1 VLVFILLLHECQIL
15 AASCL
20 ISLFYLFITMSSLS
34 FVLFQKSQVEHFKK
48 MDWILLR
55 SACLKAISFTVILW
69 SDWHSMQAGKILE
82 HLCP

>member
-1 VLVFILLLHECQIL
+1 
-15 AASCL
+15 
-20 ISLFYLFITMSSLS
+20 MSSLS

-82 HLCP
+82 HLCPWWWWSGEMWLMLQLQFLMCIAL